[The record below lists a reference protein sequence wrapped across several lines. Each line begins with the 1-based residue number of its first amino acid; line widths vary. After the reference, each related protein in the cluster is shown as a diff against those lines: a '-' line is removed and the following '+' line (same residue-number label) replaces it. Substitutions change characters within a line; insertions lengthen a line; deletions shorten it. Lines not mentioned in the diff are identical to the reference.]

1 MYDILVCVCVFIYIR
16 ILYLLFITI
25 SNTCRTYIPICLSQ
39 RLVICLQEVKLHAT
53 DAKELGSAQERL
65 TELDRHGGVT
75 SQVPHALTELVQ
87 VFLKKHTKNDW
98 FAFAIDNF

>member
-1 MYDILVCVCVFIYIR
+1 MV
-16 ILYLLFITI
+16 
-25 SNTCRTYIPICLSQ
+25 
-39 RLVICLQEVKLHAT
+39 CLQEVKLHAT

-65 TELDRHGGVT
+65 TELDRHGGGVT

-87 VFLKKHTKNDW
+87 VFLKKHTKIDW